1 MNTIGDYKVE
11 YELGRGSFGAV
22 YCCVHETLGWRRAV
36 KTISDRAAIEHV
48 QTEGRILAGL
58 QHPNIVRLYELHLRS
73 DPPHAVFEYVE
84 GTDFRD
90 RLDKGPVDWREAVRM
105 LVDVLAALQ
114 YAHEHGVVHRDVK
127 PSNILTAEDGTI
139 KLSDFGIGH
148 AVHFHTLEQSR
159 DSGMLRRQQMAL
171 RQRQAG
177 DDGSDGELD
186 HPNGAKISPAGTLLY
201 MSPQQLSN
209 EKPAEAD
216 DIYSAGVVLYQAVTG
231 RFPHGKWTA
240 ASQAVA
246 GVPQTFDEIVDTAL
260 AQDPEDR
267 YSSAEEMRAALL
279 DTAVP
284 LVTCPMCGR
293 RHNADTESEFTCKQC
308 GAEHLCLSHMA
319 EGQPICEACAAKT
332 KVKRTEEN
340 QQRPREPQRKGAGRT
355 SRDPQT
361 PQEAANA
368 RTARVRRLLGVTAIV
383 LAVLLMAAL
392 VWWWPEM
399 PRDTDEVVG
408 DTPSAAVVSSLDQG
422 LGTGTVWKERHTGMP
437 FYLVP
442 AGSFLMGSPVRSVN
456 TKAFWIGKY
465 EVTNAEYR
473 QFLVSSGH
481 PEPKY
486 WHHRRFN
493 APEQPVTGVSWSDA
507 QEFCSWLSRKT
518 PRKCRLPTEVEW
530 EKAARGTDG
539 RAYPWGNANPSQ
551 ALAEHGGELGRGEPD
566 PVGSHPS
573 GASPYGCMDMAG
585 NVWEWCAD
593 RYKNGSCALR
603 GGCWLNAPSVLSC
616 HFRNSQD
623 PRVRL
628 SGLGFRVLMEES

>member
-11 YELGRGSFGAV
+11 YEVGRGSFGAV

-340 QQRPREPQRKGAGRT
+340 QQRPREPQRKRAGRT

-361 PQEAANA
+361 PPGVVDD
-368 RTARVRRLLGVTAIV
+368 RMPRVRRLLGVTAIV
-383 LAVLLMAAL
+383 LAVLLIAAL
-392 VWWWPEM
+392 AWWGGGK
-399 PRDTDEVVG
+399 PRPRTVTLSVYVYVDTDFVHRFGSARGPGRAKVNDWLWETERQLQTQFPVAVRLAG
-408 DTPSAAVVSSLDQG
+408 IDTWALPAGALDGVRIFQNYVPTTWPAQSGANCLIAFTGRKSVYWSGVTRWPRMFVKAQAVEPVDEKTVSILCSEISRWFGAKLVSDAHFPERSVMNSLDARFG
-422 LGTGTVWKERHTGMP
+422 YVNGRIVWDEANRKRIMRGI
-437 FYLVP
+437 
-442 AGSFLMGSPVRSVN
+442 ASWRS
-456 TKAFWIGKY
+456 
-465 EVTNAEYR
+465 
-473 QFLVSSGH
+473 
-481 PEPKY
+481 
-486 WHHRRFN
+486 
-493 APEQPVTGVSWSDA
+493 
-507 QEFCSWLSRKT
+507 
-518 PRKCRLPTEVEW
+518 
-530 EKAARGTDG
+530 
-539 RAYPWGNANPSQ
+539 SQ
-551 ALAEHGGELGRGEPD
+551 
-566 PVGSHPS
+566 
-573 GASPYGCMDMAG
+573 
-585 NVWEWCAD
+585 
-593 RYKNGSCALR
+593 
-603 GGCWLNAPSVLSC
+603 
-616 HFRNSQD
+616 QQ
-623 PRVRL
+623 
-628 SGLGFRVLMEES
+628 

>member
-1 MNTIGDYKVE
+1 MAELSDHSYGQYWLAVDGQAVAFREVTIMAKCPECGCENADAVKFCTDCGTRMLSPDDAGPPATGATVSDNVLNRSQVDASQTSAPSSIGGINVIIGDAARHPASHGDNSAVLE
-11 YELGRGSFGAV
+11 PV
-22 YCCVHETLGWRRAV
+22 YCGVCGVALGVPKRRCPECERYV
-36 KTISDRAAIEHV
+36 CEEHYV
-48 QTEGRILAGL
+48 LDEFKC
-58 QHPNIVRLYELHLRS
+58 LRCTRES
-73 DPPHAVFEYVE
+73 ERVSA
-84 GTDFRD
+84 TT
-90 RLDKGPVDWREAVRM
+90 REATVGEQE
-105 LVDVLAALQ
+105 AKST
-114 YAHEHGVVHRDVK
+114 G
-127 PSNILTAEDGTI
+127 AEDVTA
-139 KLSDFGIGH
+139 SDMG
-148 AVHFHTLEQSR
+148 
-159 DSGMLRRQQMAL
+159 
-171 RQRQAG
+171 
-177 DDGSDGELD
+177 GESSAD
-186 HPNGAKISPAGTLLY
+186 R
-201 MSPQQLSN
+201 
-209 EKPAEAD
+209 EAD
-216 DIYSAGVVLYQAVTG
+216 V
-231 RFPHGKWTA
+231 RA
-240 ASQAVA
+240 ASQDDGTPEAEPDV
-246 GVPQTFDEIVDTAL
+246 VPAPAL
-260 AQDPEDR
+260 VGSKGAP
-267 YSSAEEMRAALL
+267 SSEMRAALL
-279 DTAVP
+279 DIAVP
-284 LVTCPMCGR
+284 LVTCPMCGH